1 MPELIQKVRMTI
13 ERYEML
19 RGGEKVIIGVSGGA
33 DSVCLLHV
41 LLELQAEYNLELVI
55 AHLNHGLRRE
65 ESLRD
70 EAFIKNVSREVN
82 LPCMVTR
89 LERGEYQKI
98 RGTSLQ
104 EKARQLRYAFFNE
117 VLEKQCGD
125 KIALGHNA
133 DDQAET
139 LLLWLIRGAGT
150 RGLSGIP
157 AVREGV
163 FIRPLIEVERAEI
176 ERFLKRRGVA
186 FVQDSS
192 NYETKYLRNRVR
204 CDLIPYLK
212 SRYNPQLVST
222 LTQTSNILRAEEE
235 YLEGLSEGYTDE
247 CLISKERAA
256 IVLNINKLQSFPLA
270 IQLRM
275 LRNGILYIKGNLR
288 QIMYKHLISIIQI
301 LNKTG
306 SSKQLPLP
314 GGINVEKEYDRLI
327 IRKGKKDRI
336 SFSYAFFSIPQC
348 VRIDSIKKELTFS
361 QLKKRRKLPFGADR
375 KIAYLDCKKVCFP
388 IIIRQYTKGDW
399 FYPRG
404 MKGRKKVKD
413 LFVDKKIPISERV
426 RVPVLLFG
434 NRIAWV
440 GGFRVDREMAAT
452 AKTAN
457 ILKVKLI

>member
-1 MPELIQKVRMTI
+1 
-13 ERYEML
+13 
-19 RGGEKVIIGVSGGA
+19 
-33 DSVCLLHV
+33 
-41 LLELQAEYNLELVI
+41 
-55 AHLNHGLRRE
+55 
-65 ESLRD
+65 
-70 EAFIKNVSREVN
+70 
-82 LPCMVTR
+82 
-89 LERGEYQKI
+89 
-98 RGTSLQ
+98 
-104 EKARQLRYAFFNE
+104 
-117 VLEKQCGD
+117 
-125 KIALGHNA
+125 
-133 DDQAET
+133 
-139 LLLWLIRGAGT
+139 
-150 RGLSGIP
+150 
-157 AVREGV
+157 
-163 FIRPLIEVERAEI
+163 
-176 ERFLKRRGVA
+176 
-186 FVQDSS
+186 
-192 NYETKYLRNRVR
+192 
-204 CDLIPYLK
+204 
-212 SRYNPQLVST
+212 
-222 LTQTSNILRAEEE
+222 
-235 YLEGLSEGYTDE
+235 
-247 CLISKERAA
+247 
-256 IVLNINKLQSFPLA
+256 
-270 IQLRM
+270 
-275 LRNGILYIKGNLR
+275 
-288 QIMYKHLISIIQI
+288 MYKHLISIIQI

-348 VRIDSIKKELTFS
+348 VRIDAIKKELTFS